1 MVPNFFLC
9 FVSLFLWGSFGF
21 YFSFASLQPVEL
33 LLRVAATENFR
44 GKPTLKYEYDKS
56 SNEICRLL
64 SSY

>member
-1 MVPNFFLC
+1 
-9 FVSLFLWGSFGF
+9 LWGSFGF